1 MDPASQNPASLPP
14 PHDMWTTDADDD
26 VDDDVT
32 AGGQSKQ
39 PTDSEGRSRSS
50 KYDNYFYS
58 ISYFTANFLRSF
70 KDKTNT
76 LFSGFLILQLNRYV
90 QFHI

>member
-1 MDPASQNPASLPP
+1 MQMGNPLFELEKPCGSS
-14 PHDMWTTDADDD
+14 WTN
-26 VDDDVT
+26 V
-32 AGGQSKQ
+32 KQ
-39 PTDSEGRSRSS
+39 PTDSEGRARSS
-50 KYDNYFYS
+50 KYENYFYS

-76 LFSGFLILQLNRYV
+76 LFSGFLILQLSRYV